1 MSAGRS
7 SRVRFVSPDAFPD
20 SPVTAY
26 GNPEKSPMRNFGWFS
41 DLRIRFKLLII
52 FSSVFFISLAIVSL
66 IIHSFVR
73 STLENNIESELQ
85 NTTTTIRNMVKA
97 AADVSIKNHLR
108 AVAEKNREI
117 VSYFHDQFLQGILNE
132 TTAISRAREVLLSQT
147 IGKTGY
153 IYCVNSNG
161 IIEIHPKKGILGAD
175 LSEYDFILEQI
186 HRKNGYLEYDWKNP
200 EELENRPKALYMV
213 YFEPWD
219 WIISVS
225 SYRSEFTELVNVND
239 FEDRI
244 LSLRFGKTGYSFVM
258 DTRGTLIIHP
268 ALKGKNLLLA
278 ADLDGRWYFEDICR
292 RRNGKIAYAWANPG
306 ESAPREKLVLF
317 NDIPEFEWIVAS
329 SCYQE
334 EFQAPLST
342 VTHIFVITVMLTLV
356 LFPPITFLISASI
369 TNPLRELM
377 HHFSTGA
384 RGDISVRM
392 HPSSQDEVGQL
403 SRYFNLF
410 MDRLQAYRTDL
421 ENEINDRKKA
431 EATIRES
438 EAKYRELVQNANSI
452 ILRMDTCGRI
462 TFFNE
467 FAQIFFGYDEVDVLG
482 KNVVGTI
489 VPENK
494 WGTNAPSKIPDVIGG
509 PDEGYRYHGTEN
521 ILRNGQTVWISW
533 TRKAVHHP
541 SGHIMEYLCIGNDI
555 TDAVQSQRE
564 MYRLRKY
571 LQAIIDS
578 MPSVL
583 VGVDQDM
590 CISFWNQEAERA
602 QGVSRKQALGH
613 RPEEL
618 FPRLQDQMSMV
629 GRAMAEKSVKKLEK
643 VPDWMDRDLRYF
655 DIVIYPIHVEG
666 IAGAVI
672 RLDDVTARIRMEE
685 MMIQTEKMLSVGG
698 LAAGMAHEINN
709 PLGGMLQSAQNI
721 LRRISPELP
730 ANRQAAEDCG
740 VTLEGVRDYLER
752 RGIIRFIEAI
762 RESGERA
769 SKTVSDMLNFSRKSP
784 SQKTFVCLAELL
796 DRTVTLAAQDY
807 DLKKKYDFRSIEIV
821 RDYTHALP
829 PVFCTPPQIEQVILN
844 LLRNAAQAMAGSIL
858 ADKPPCITLRLFRDG
873 NTACIEVIDNG
884 PGMDEETRKRV
895 FEPFFTTKDVG
906 IGTGLG
912 LSVSYFIISSNHG
925 GNLSVVS
932 CPGDGARFLIR
943 LPISHGNQ

>member
-1 MSAGRS
+1 MSAARS
-7 SRVRFVSPDAFPD
+7 SRGRNASPGVFPEN
-20 SPVTAY
+20 AH
-26 GNPEKSPMRNFGWFS
+26 GNPEEPLMRIFNRFN

-52 FSSVFFISLAIVSL
+52 YSAVFVFSLAVVSL

-73 STLENNIESELQ
+73 KTLETNIESELL
-85 NTTTTIRNMVKA
+85 NTNITIRNMVKT

-117 VSYFHDQFLQGILNE
+117 VTYFHDQFIRGILDE
-132 TTAISRAREVLLSQT
+132 STAKSRYQEVLLSQT
-147 IGKTGY
+147 IGNTGY

-161 IIEIHPKKGILGAD
+161 VIEIHPKKGLPGAD
-175 LSEYDFILEQI
+175 LSGFEFILDQI

-200 EELENRPKALYMV
+200 EEQESRPKALYMT

-225 SYRSEFTELVNVND
+225 SYRSEFDELVNVND
-239 FEDRI
+239 FEDQI
-244 LSLRFGKTGYSFVM
+244 LSLRFGKTGYAYVM

-268 ALKGKNLLLA
+268 VLKGKNLLQTG
-278 ADLDGRWYFEDICR
+278 DVDGRRYFEDICR

-306 ESAPREKLVLF
+306 ESFPREKLVLF

-329 SCYQE
+329 SCYLE
-334 EFQAPLST
+334 EFEAPLTT
-342 VTHIFVITVMLTLV
+342 VTHIFVITVLLTLV
-356 LFPPITFLISASI
+356 LFPPLTFLISASI
-369 TNPLRELM
+369 TTPLRELM
-377 HHFSTGA
+377 RHFASGA

-392 HPSSQDEVGQL
+392 NLSSQDEVGQL

-421 ENEINDRKKA
+421 ENEISDREKA

-467 FAQIFFGYDEVDVLG
+467 FAQIFFGYDEAEVIG

-489 VPENK
+489 VSENK
-494 WGTNAPSKIPDVIGG
+494 WGTELPGKIPDVIGG
-509 PDEGYRYHGTEN
+509 PEEGYRYHGTEN

-533 TRKAVHHP
+533 TRKAVHHS
-541 SGHIMEYLCIGNDI
+541 SGNVIEYLCIGNDI
-555 TDAVQSQRE
+555 TDAVQTQRE

-578 MPSVL
+578 MPSII
-583 VGVDQDM
+583 VGVDQDL
-590 CISFWNQEAERA
+590 CVSFWNQEAERA
-602 QGVSRKQALGH
+602 QGVPRKQALGQ
-613 RPEEL
+613 RPDAL
-618 FPRLQDQMSMV
+618 FPRLRDQMSV
-629 GRAMAEKSVKKLEK
+629 VNRAMAEKSIKKLEK
-643 VPDWMDRDLRYF
+643 VPDWVDQDLRYF
-655 DIVIYPIHVEG
+655 DIVIYPIHVQG
-666 IAGAVI
+666 LVGAVI
-672 RLDDVTARIRMEE
+672 RLDDVTARIRMED
-685 MMIQTEKMLSVGG
+685 MMVQTEKMLSIGG

-709 PLGGMLQSAQNI
+709 PLAGMLQSAQNI
-721 LRRISPELP
+721 LRRISPELS
-730 ANRQAAEDCG
+730 ANRQAAEECG
-740 VTLEGVRDYLER
+740 VTLEGVRNYLAQ

-769 SKTVSDMLNFSRKSP
+769 SRTVSDMLNFSRKSS
-784 SQKTFVCLAELL
+784 SQKSFVCLAELL
-796 DRTVTLAAQDY
+796 DRTVALAARDY
-807 DLKKKYDFRSIEIV
+807 DLKKKYDFRNIEIV
-821 RDYTHALP
+821 REYTHELP
-829 PVFCTPPQIEQVILN
+829 PVLCTPPQIEQVILN
-844 LLRNAAQAMAGSIL
+844 LLRNAAQAMTGSMP
-858 ADKPPCITLRLFRDG
+858 ANKPPRITFRLYQEG
-873 NTACIEVIDNG
+873 NFACIEVIDNG
-884 PGMDEETRKRV
+884 PGMDENTRKRV

-925 GNLSVVS
+925 GTLSVAS

-943 LPISHGNQ
+943 LPIGI

>member
-1 MSAGRS
+1 MKLF
-7 SRVRFVSPDAFPD
+7 SRF
-20 SPVTAY
+20 
-26 GNPEKSPMRNFGWFS
+26 N
-41 DLRIRFKLLII
+41 DLRIRFKLLIVY
-52 FSSVFFISLAIVSL
+52 STVFVLSLAVVSL

-73 STLENNIESELQ
+73 KTLESNIESELQ
-85 NTTTTIRNMVKA
+85 NTNTTIRNMVKT

-117 VSYFHDQFLQGILNE
+117 VAYFYNRFQRGMLNE
-132 TTAISRAREVLLSQT
+132 PTAKSRAMEVLLSQI

-161 IIEIHPKKGILGAD
+161 VIEVHPKRGLPGAD
-175 LSEYDFILEQI
+175 LSGHEFILEQI
-186 HRKNGYLEYDWKNP
+186 QRKNGYLEYDWKNP
-200 EELENRPKALYMV
+200 EEQEIRPKALYML

-225 SYRSEFTELVNVND
+225 SYRSEFIELVNVDD

-244 LSLRFGKTGYSFVM
+244 LSLRFGKTGYSFIM
-258 DTRGTLIIHP
+258 DTRGNLIIHP
-268 ALKGKNLLLA
+268 AMKGKNLLQA
-278 ADLDGRWYFEDICR
+278 ADGDSRWFFEDIWR

-306 ESAPREKLVLF
+306 EIAPREKLVLF
-317 NDIPEFEWIVAS
+317 NDIPEFGWIVAS
-329 SCYQE
+329 SCYLE
-334 EFQAPLST
+334 EFQAPLAT
-342 VTHIFVITVMLTLV
+342 VTDIFVITVMMTLV

-369 TNPLRELM
+369 TNPLQELM
-377 HHFSTGA
+377 QHFATGA
-384 RGDISVRM
+384 QGDISVRM
-392 HPSSQDEVGQL
+392 NLCSRDEIGQL

-421 ENEINDRKKA
+421 ENEISDREKA

-462 TFFNE
+462 TFINE
-467 FAQIFFGYDEVDVLG
+467 FAQIFFGYDEVEVVG

-494 WGTNAPSKIPDVIGG
+494 WGTDVPSKVPDVIGG
-509 PDEGYRYHGTEN
+509 PEEGYRYHGTEN
-521 ILRNGQTVWISW
+521 VLRNGQMVWISW

-541 SGHIMEYLCIGNDI
+541 SGHVMEYLCIGNDI
-555 TDAVQSQRE
+555 TDAVQTQRE
-564 MYRLRKY
+564 MYRLRKF

-578 MPSVL
+578 MPSVV

-602 QGVSRKQALGH
+602 QGVSRKQALGQ
-613 RPEEL
+613 RPEAL
-618 FPRLQDQMSMV
+618 FPRLEDQMSMV
-629 GRAMAEKSVKKLEK
+629 GRAMAEKSVKKLER
-643 VPDWMDRDLRYF
+643 VPDWVGRDLRYF

-666 IAGAVI
+666 LLGAVI
-672 RLDDVTARIRMEE
+672 RLDDVTSRIHMEE
-685 MMIQTEKMLSVGG
+685 MMVQTEKMLSVGG

-721 LRRISPELP
+721 LRRISPELS
-730 ANRQAAEDCG
+730 ANRQTAEDCG
-740 VTLEGVRDYLER
+740 VTLEGVRNYLEQ

-769 SKTVSDMLNFSRKSP
+769 SKIVCDMLNFSRKSP
-784 SQKTFVCLAELL
+784 SQKTFACLSELL
-796 DRTVTLAAQDY
+796 DRTVTLATQDY

-829 PVFCTPPQIEQVILN
+829 QVLCAPPQIEQVILN
-844 LLRNAAQAMAGSIL
+844 LLRNAAQAKAGSV
-858 ADKPPCITLRLFRDG
+858 PPDRPPRITLRLFCDG

-912 LSVSYFIISSNHG
+912 LSVSYFIITSNHG
-925 GNLSVVS
+925 GTLSVVS

-943 LPISHGNQ
+943 LPIGPANSYTADGHNLNYLNPHPNPPPLGEGA